1 MIDNTMCDELLDMVH
16 LPAVARMRDLTKR
29 VKAVD
34 MTPLEVL
41 AIVAVLESAD
51 QRLNAPTAPVLQLL
65 PT

>member
-1 MIDNTMCDELLDMVH
+1 MIDTMCDELLDMVH
-16 LPAVARMRDLTKR
+16 LPAVFRMRDLMQR

-41 AIVAVLESAD
+41 AIVAVFESAD